1 MQMRNEFA
9 GDQKD
14 EDVAMTAHNSIN
26 RDTQGYNM
34 RENPIQAI
42 LVEISNL
49 GSVFLTDD
57 EGHGK
62 R

>member
-26 RDTQGYNM
+26 RDTQGYNI
-34 RENPIQAI
+34 REKIQSRLFSWKFQI
-42 LVEISNL
+42 LEAS
-49 GSVFLTDD
+49 F
-57 EGHGK
+57 
-62 R
+62 